1 MKPYEATQPPQDYSR
16 YMDLDEGWVDRRIFW
31 EQAIYE
37 RELEAI
43 FARCWQFV
51 AHDSQLPNNGDFLTT
66 YIGEDGVIVSRHTDG
81 KVYVYLNSCPHR
93 GNKICFADEG
103 NVRRYT
109 CNYHGWAFNTA
120 GELIGLPSEQEAY
133 DPGDIDKRQW
143 GARQARVESYK
154 GLIFATFDPSAP
166 SLEDYLGDYRWYLDA
181 FLDND
186 EGGIEFL
193 PGTIKSYANANWKFG
208 VENFIGDS
216 LHASWTHDSGAKAM
230 TFGKP
235 VPEFMPVE
243 QDSFHANA
251 NGHGWEGGTDG
262 IGTLGIMSL
271 RRPVIMAYYQQKRA
285 QMARRL
291 GELRATRLFG
301 SVVSASVFPN
311 FSYLPGIGTMRVWH
325 PKGPR
330 RIELRAWTIV
340 NRDMPDEVRNAVRDA
355 CMETFSPSGVFEMD
369 DGENWENATRANE
382 GVVTRRQ
389 RLHYGLRVG
398 TSRRDD
404 PDLPGNIAR
413 PMYSDVNQ
421 LAFYQRWLD
430 FMTAPSWRDIPRVR

>member
-1 MKPYEATQPPQDYSR
+1 
-16 YMDLDEGWVDRRIFW
+16 
-31 EQAIYE
+31 
-37 RELEAI
+37 
-43 FARCWQFV
+43 
-51 AHDSQLPNNGDFLTT
+51 
-66 YIGEDGVIVSRHTDG
+66 
-81 KVYVYLNSCPHR
+81 
-93 GNKICFADEG
+93 
-103 NVRRYT
+103 
-109 CNYHGWAFNTA
+109 
-120 GELIGLPSEQEAY
+120 
-133 DPGDIDKRQW
+133 
-143 GARQARVESYK
+143 
-154 GLIFATFDPSAP
+154 
-166 SLEDYLGDYRWYLDA
+166 
-181 FLDND
+181 
-186 EGGIEFL
+186 
-193 PGTIKSYANANWKFG
+193 
-208 VENFIGDS
+208 
-216 LHASWTHDSGAKAM
+216 
-230 TFGKP
+230 
-235 VPEFMPVE
+235 
-243 QDSFHANA
+243 
-251 NGHGWEGGTDG
+251 
-262 IGTLGIMSL
+262 
-271 RRPVIMAYYQQKRA
+271 MAYYHKTRA
-285 QMARRL
+285 QRARRL

-404 PDLPGNIAR
+404 PDLPGNISR

-430 FMTAPSWRDIPRVR
+430 FMSGQSWRDIPRVR